1 MSGPV
6 GPGLVQSMAL
16 HIMKIQNTPQW
27 RRCFL
32 MWLEWEFENLKN
44 ELRLHKSWFRSS
56 WPKRRLPANPGSS
69 SCGPAANKHEWQHEG
84 YVIQAK
90 LNTVVRA
97 LAGAFL
103 MGHLPLRVLGQ
114 VSYDLFVCG
123 ETDLAVFFFNAT
135 VNEANKTTAGRDL
148 MAEVQQAVKARGLPL
163 HMRPPEE
170 AC

>member
-1 MSGPV
+1 
-6 GPGLVQSMAL
+6 
-16 HIMKIQNTPQW
+16 
-27 RRCFL
+27 
-32 MWLEWEFENLKN
+32 MWLESGFDKLKN
-44 ELRLHKSWFRSS
+44 ELRLRKSWCRSS

-69 SCGPAANKHEWQHEG
+69 SCGPAANKHEG

-103 MGHLPLRVLGQ
+103 MGHLPARVLGQ

-135 VNEANKTTAGRDL
+135 VNEANNTTEGRDL
-148 MAEVQQAVKARGLPL
+148 MAKVQKAVNARGLPL
-163 HMRPPEE
+163 RMRPPEQ